1 MTVPVEINGLKIGEG
16 MPKVCVPLTGASR
29 MDLYEEAEKVKD
41 EKPDLVEWRADF
53 YEDLFDIS
61 EMLETLKQLKK
72 ILDDIPL
79 LFTIRTKAE
88 GGNAGISMKDYVDIN
103 LAAAK
108 GQADLIDVEVF
119 SEDMTGACEKKR
131 EKIVCGTDNESMKE
145 NAGNNVCV
153 VKKELIQKL
162 HETRV
167 KVIAS
172 SHDFDKTD
180 SKELLLERFQAMDTS
195 GADILKMAMMPGCE
209 EDVSV
214 IMAATDEMRKKFTSR
229 PLVSMSMGNLGVVS
243 RVEGEGFGSSITFA
257 AVGEASAPGQIP
269 INELRERMKAYH
281 KTLEKIY

>member
-61 EMLETLKQLKK
+61 EMLETLKQLKN

-79 LFTIRTKAE
+79 LFTIRTKVE
-88 GGNAGISMKDYVDIN
+88 GGNAGISMEDYVDIN

-131 EKIVCGTDNESMKE
+131 EKIVCDTDNERMKE
-145 NAGNNVCV
+145 NAANNVCV

-162 HETRV
+162 HETGV

-180 SKELLLERFQAMDTS
+180 SKELLLECFQAMDTS
-195 GADILKMAMMPGCE
+195 GADILKMAVMPECE
-209 EDVSV
+209 EDVRA
-214 IMAATDEMRKKFTSR
+214 IMLATDEMRKKFTSR
-229 PLVSMSMGNLGVVS
+229 PLVSMSMGVLGAVS
-243 RVEGEGFGSSITFA
+243 RVEGERFGSAITFA
-257 AVGEASAPGQIP
+257 TVGAASAPGQIP
-269 INELRERMKAYH
+269 IDVLREQMEAYH
-281 KTLEKIY
+281 RTLKNL